1 MLLCISCHIPA
12 CRKVCGFLGHNAH
25 LPCSTCMNF
34 FNGNVSQGFDF
45 SGYVTSSWRPQD
57 NSQHRVRAKT
67 TKLALTKAAKNY
79 LESRYGLCYTVLLEL
94 PYLNIVRQHVVDPM
108 HNLFLGIAT
117 HALCVWKDTKLLS
130 AGAFEDIQ
138 KTVDCIQVSSTV
150 GRIPAKIASGFAEL
164 MSAQW
169 KNWISIYSRI
179 ALQNHLSADHLTCC
193 KLFVNAWILFLLT
206 KANNRC
212 YFIWQRSLHYQLAH
226 MHMAEC
232 IRGLVHSIHFGA
244 LDLNV

>member
-1 MLLCISCHIPA
+1 
-12 CRKVCGFLGHNAH
+12 
-25 LPCSTCMNF
+25 MNF

-193 KLFVNAWILFLLT
+193 KLFVNAWILFCSQRLT
-206 KANNRC
+206 TDAISQGHTLIIIYCQR
-212 YFIWQRSLHYQLAH
+212 FIWQRSLHYQLAH